1 MWEGIEYISFSG
13 AGTRG
18 ASYLGVYSALE
29 NLTNYNE
36 KKKNLKG
43 FAGTSIGSLCALC
56 LLIGLKSSEM
66 IDLLS
71 PIVSSFDNI
80 APVFDISLMI
90 SNYGLDTGNTM
101 KNAIKLV
108 LNKAGLSET
117 ITLQHLSTFFPAKFI
132 CVSTNLTSMTHEF
145 ISSSTFPNLQVV
157 DAVFMSM
164 CVPFLFVPAEL
175 NNDLYIDG
183 ALSMNIP
190 QCFEASKTLCFIVNS
205 DLDKSIAS
213 WPAYIHRLFICRT
226 MNQDILFEEYGCNNV
241 LKIQMN
247 EMDSDAMDLH
257 INKSTVKRLI
267 ITGYISALTFIYP
280 NLMETMENI
289 LKIVVALHVQVDA
302 QLDDDEKMISF

>member
-29 NLTNYNE
+29 NHTNFNE
-36 KKKNLKG
+36 KKKFFKG

-56 LLIGLKSSEM
+56 LLIGLKSSEL
-66 IDLLS
+66 IELLS

-117 ITLQHLSTFFPAKFI
+117 ITLHHLSLFFPATFI
-132 CVSTNLTSMTHEF
+132 CVSTNLTSMTHEY
-145 ISSSTFPNLQVV
+145 ISSSNFPNLQVV
-157 DAVFMSM
+157 DAIFMSM
-164 CVPFLFVPAEL
+164 CVPFLFVPAEM

-190 QCFEASKTLCFIVNS
+190 QCFEASKTLCLVVNS
-205 DLDKSIAS
+205 ELDKCIAS

-226 MNQDILFEEYGCNNV
+226 MNQSILFDEYGCSNI

-247 EMDSDAMDLH
+247 KIDSDAMDLH
-257 INKSTVKRLI
+257 INQSTVKRLI
-267 ITGYISALTFIYP
+267 ITGYISALTYIYP
-280 NLMETMENI
+280 NLMETMKKL
-289 LKIVVALHVQVDA
+289 LKIVVVLHVQVDV
-302 QLDDDEKMISF
+302 QLDDDEKVLSF